1 MKERNYKNKRIC
13 KGLIF
18 FFLKQKQSWAST
30 TSKENS
36 EQINQTSQS
45 RSFYIKN
52 GVSCNKE
59 IYIELLKC
67 NVTLTNTIAG
77 EILKYWYH
85 STAEL
90 VKKMT

>member
-1 MKERNYKNKRIC
+1 MKERNYKNKRTC

-45 RSFYIKN
+45 SSFYIKN
-52 GVSCNKE
+52 GVSCNEE
-59 IYIELLKC
+59 IYIELLKF
-67 NVTLTNTIAG
+67 NVTLTNTIAVRDFK
-77 EILKYWYH
+77 ILISFK
-85 STAEL
+85 S
-90 VKKMT
+90 